1 MQVLILK
8 NQALK
13 IFIVIIIQF
22 NSQLKNKDKNRLK
35 MYLYSLNRLAWITC
49 IPTFSYLVLL
59 KRIY

>member
-1 MQVLILK
+1 MLVLMQVLILK

-35 MYLYSLNRLAWITC
+35 MYLYSLNRLA
-49 IPTFSYLVLL
+49 
-59 KRIY
+59 